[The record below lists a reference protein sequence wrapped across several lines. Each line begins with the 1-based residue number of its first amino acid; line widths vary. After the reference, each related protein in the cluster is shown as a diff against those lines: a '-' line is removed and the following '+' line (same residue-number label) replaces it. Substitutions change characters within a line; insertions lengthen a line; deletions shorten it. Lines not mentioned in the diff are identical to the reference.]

1 MQMETSTTT
10 KEIKQ
15 ENSYTI
21 ISDKNHSFNITF
33 QNLNSNIGISA
44 IYEEDI
50 MKHYYEKKFNFNEL
64 KQNKYLGLCNSIDEV
79 YQLLIMLL
87 KKNQTKIIEKKNN
100 EIHISIPVE
109 HVNITEIL
117 FVVNEI
123 RNNDNEKSN
132 ELFSII
138 KQEIKNFKEKIKKIN
153 KLKEENKII
162 KEENNNLKLEIKN
175 NKEKNTNEITN
186 LKLEI
191 NKLRE
196 ENKITKEE
204 NNNLRIEIKNIILK
218 NTNEITNLRLE
229 FNNLKE
235 ENKSMKNENNNLI
248 EVTKTIKE
256 NYLKEI
262 TNLQLEIKKFKE
274 EINKNIINKSLK
286 LENQI
291 NFLNGEIIN
300 KKINNQNQI
309 PMPKKEEIKKFYEC
323 NFVEGNYTLNTSKY
337 ELMKKNYI
345 FNYEI
350 SLINRGNLP
359 WPINTYIDGKSN
371 DGLLECKPIILNKNK
386 EIMPKEKIVIKIS
399 IDMRN
404 IKDEN
409 YENILPLK
417 LSFQDKSIPIK
428 QNGFNLIVKVKKI
441 IKNLISNDMF
451 EKIKNKLE
459 EDYSLFNSGWT
470 DEVLME
476 KINNNLD
483 VDLINAIGKDDEYV
497 IDKINELI
505 GEELLEI

>member
-1 MQMETSTTT
+1 METSTAR

-33 QNLNSNIGISA
+33 QNLNSNIGIST

-50 MKHYYEKKFNFNEL
+50 MKHYYEKKFNLNEL
-64 KQNKYLGLCNSIDEV
+64 KQNKYIGLCNSIDEI

-87 KKNQTKIIEKKNN
+87 KKNQTKIIEKNN
-100 EIHISIPVE
+100 QIHISIPVE
-109 HVNITEIL
+109 YVNITEIL

-123 RNNDNEKSN
+123 RNNDNEKNN

-186 LKLEI
+186 LKLEF

-196 ENKITKEE
+196 EN
-204 NNNLRIEIKNIILK
+204 NNLKLEIKNIKKK
-218 NTNEITNLRLE
+218 NTNEITKLRIE

-248 EVTKTIKE
+248 EVTKNIKE

-262 TNLQLEIKKFKE
+262 TNLQLEIKKFK

-291 NFLNGEIIN
+291 NFLNGEIGIIN

-350 SLINRGNLP
+350 SLINQGNLP

-371 DGLLECKPIILNKNK
+371 DGLLECKPIILNENK

-399 IDMRN
+399 IDMKN
-404 IKDEN
+404 IKNEN

-428 QNGFNLIVKVKKI
+428 QNGFNLIVKVKKF

-459 EDYSLFNSGWT
+459 EDYSISKYGWT
-470 DEVLME
+470 DEKVME
-476 KINNNLD
+476 KINNYLT
-483 VDLINAIGKDDEYV
+483 VDLRNKIGKDDEAV
-497 IDKINELI
+497 IEEIYELI
-505 GEELLEI
+505 GEELLQI

>member
-1 MQMETSTTT
+1 METSTTK
-10 KEIKQ
+10 KEIKDK
-15 ENSYTI
+15 NSYTI

-44 IYEEDI
+44 IYEDDI
-50 MKHYYEKKFNFNEL
+50 MKHNYEKKFNLNDL

-87 KKNQTKIIEKKNN
+87 KKNQTKIIEKNN
-100 EIHISIPVE
+100 QIHISIPVE

-123 RNNDNEKSN
+123 KNNDNEKNN

-175 NKEKNTNEITN
+175 NKVKNTNEITN
-186 LKLEI
+186 LKLEF

-196 ENKITKEE
+196 ENNKLK
-204 NNNLRIEIKNIILK
+204 LEIKNIKEK
-218 NTNEITNLRLE
+218 NTNEITNLRIE

-248 EVTKTIKE
+248 EVTKNIKE
-256 NYLKEI
+256 NYLKES
-262 TNLQLEIKKFKE
+262 TNLQLEIKKFK

-350 SLINRGNLP
+350 SLINQGNLP

-404 IKDEN
+404 IKNEN

-428 QNGFNLIVKVKKI
+428 QNGFNLKVNVT
-441 IKNLISNDMF
+441 NLISNDMF
-451 EKIKNKLE
+451 EEIKNKLE
-459 EDYSLFNSGWT
+459 EDYSLSNTGWS
-470 DEVLME
+470 DEVLIE
-476 KINNNLD
+476 KIYQHLD
-483 VDLINAIGKDDEYV
+483 DDMIKRIREDEKDAIIY
-497 IDKINELI
+497 INELI
-505 GEELLEI
+505 GEEIISYFI